1 MLKEMV
7 KDIRKSE
14 VDHNIF
20 TLHLDYGIWRLDR
33 DSKCPNFDEFKEI
46 ELSSVEERFE
56 VIEQSFTSC
65 YLEWKNISNYFKA
78 GASEEEK
85 ETAKDLFHLAKLI
98 PTLLIEKGR
107 LT

>member
-1 MLKEMV
+1 MLTEMV
-7 KDIRKSE
+7 KDIRRSE
-14 VDHNIF
+14 VDHNIL

-46 ELSSVEERFE
+46 QLSSVEERFE
-56 VIEQSFTSC
+56 VIEQSFTSNF
-65 YLEWKNISNYFKA
+65 LEWKKISNYFKP
-78 GASEEEK
+78 GASEEEI

-107 LT
+107 VS

>member
-56 VIEQSFTSC
+56 VIEQSFTSNF
-65 YLEWKNISNYFKA
+65 LEWKKISNYFKA
-78 GASEEEK
+78 GASEDEI